1 MISDAAAQSGRAG
14 SGEDAGKSE
23 QAETD
28 FDYDAHWDGN
38 RVAHSRFEFP
48 SPHCLQSLFVEP
60 EA

>member
-14 SGEDAGKSE
+14 SSKDAGKSE

-28 FDYDAHWDGN
+28 FDYAAHWDGN
-38 RVAHSRFEFP
+38 HVAHTRFEFP
-48 SPHCLQSLFVEP
+48 SPHCFQSLFVEP